1 MEYQLLLNLKLTQ
14 EVFFQIRVVIIF
26 SIIMSQSL
34 VGEKLNREPNIGLL
48 RIVTVRPGVSKATL
62 RLQEEA
68 TT

>member
-48 RIVTVRPGVSKATL
+48 RIVTVRLGVSKATL
-62 RLQEEA
+62 KLQEEA